1 MMYFVHNVL
10 TNMLEL
16 VFHTINTSPMCCI
29 KDHHSTASVITPHR
43 PNSCNFQD
51 FNNDP
56 FFI

>member
-29 KDHHSTASVITPHR
+29 KAHHITTSVITPHR
-43 PNSCNFQD
+43 PNSCNF
-51 FNNDP
+51 
-56 FFI
+56 